1 MAFRVA
7 PLSFRKETCNT
18 FENETEQSNNKLN
31 YKPQEP
37 SDDFEDGLHQKFD
50 KIHMSSI
57 KYNRLGTKKAW
68 NFALSL
74 VSRIEAFALPGI
86 VETSNAEAHADML
99 NPYLQNT
106 DTRIVAYP

>member
-37 SDDFEDGLHQKFD
+37 SDDFEDGLHQKFN

-57 KYNRLGTKKAW
+57 KCYQLSTKKAW

-74 VSRIEAFALPGI
+74 VPRLEAFACP
-86 VETSNAEAHADML
+86 V
-99 NPYLQNT
+99 
-106 DTRIVAYP
+106 